1 MSNLK
6 TFATLA
12 VTAAL
17 LAAPAAAQRPCL
29 SDEEAQ
35 TLALVALPEIMRE
48 TGRVCADRLPA
59 ASLIRRE
66 GGPVLGKYQAAADRA
81 WPAARAA
88 IVKLSDPAVDLLLQS
103 DYARPVLT
111 SVIAPYIVGR
121 IELADCATIDRL
133 VTDLEPLP
141 ARNTADAIV
150 TVLRYLKESKARGGK
165 VAVPELPLCMAAR

>member
-1 MSNLK
+1 MRIS
-6 TFATLA
+6 
-12 VTAAL
+12 AL
-17 LAAPAAAQRPCL
+17 LATIALLTTPATAQRLCL
-29 SDEEAQ
+29 SDDEAQ
-35 TLALVALPEIMRE
+35 TLALVALPEIIRE
-48 TGRVCADRLPA
+48 TGRVCADRLPT

-66 GGPVLGKYQAAADRA
+66 GGPVIAKYQAAADRA

-111 SVIAPYIVGR
+111 SLIAPQIVGR
-121 IELADCATIDRL
+121 IELTDCTTIDRL

-150 TVLRYLKESKARGGK
+150 TVLRYFKESKARGGK
-165 VAVPELPLCMAAR
+165 VAVPELPLCPSPR

>member
-1 MSNLK
+1 MRIAALLA
-6 TFATLA
+6 AT
-12 VTAAL
+12 AL
-17 LAAPAAAQRPCL
+17 LAAPAAAQRLCL
-29 SDEEAQ
+29 SDDEAQ
-35 TLALVALPEIMRE
+35 TLALVALPEIIRE

-59 ASLIRRE
+59 TSLIRRE
-66 GGPVLGKYQAAADRA
+66 GGPVIAKYQAAADRA

-111 SVIAPYIVGR
+111 SLIAPQIVGR
-121 IELADCATIDRL
+121 IELTDCGTIDRL

-165 VAVPELPLCMAAR
+165 VAVPELPLCPTPR